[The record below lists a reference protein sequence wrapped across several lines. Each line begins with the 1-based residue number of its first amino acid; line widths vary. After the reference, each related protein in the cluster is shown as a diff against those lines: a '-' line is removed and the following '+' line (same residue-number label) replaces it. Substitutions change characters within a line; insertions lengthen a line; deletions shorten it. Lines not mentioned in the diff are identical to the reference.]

1 MRRYFLWLDE
11 MSDATKKNIRSLKRN
26 VELKRLRLVLV
37 LSALLIAMIVAGFIF
52 VRSYLPVRNI
62 SFSGNSYM
70 KNEEL
75 AALLNV
81 KVSAPMYAVSS
92 GALASRLK
100 KSPWVKEV
108 SIRREPWGNMVVR
121 IREALPLALLDMS
134 GAGADEERPRPY
146 LIDADGALLEQL
158 REGTE
163 LFLPVIR
170 GIHPEQNRDAYF
182 EAIRFVKLLHSKRVS
197 TQSAVE
203 ITGSRPEDL
212 TMRANSINVKIGSGD
227 FDKKLEKLFMVKDEI
242 EKKGIRV
249 DYIDLRFSDKIIV
262 KPIAEEKPKEEKP
275 KAVEHKKTN
284 GKKKR

>member
-1 MRRYFLWLDE
+1 
-11 MSDATKKNIRSLKRN
+11 MSDTNKKNIRSLKRN
-26 VELKRLRLVLV
+26 MEHKRLKLVLV
-37 LSALLIAMIVAGFIF
+37 LSVLLIAIFVTGFVF
-52 VRSYLPVRNI
+52 VRSYLPVTHI
-62 SFSGNSYM
+62 SFIGNSYI

-75 AALLNV
+75 GALLKV
-81 KVSAPMYAVSS
+81 KASDPLYAVSS
-92 GALASRLK
+92 SALAARLK
-100 KSPWVKEV
+100 KSAWVKDV
-108 SIRREPWGNMVVR
+108 SIRREPWGNMVIR
-121 IREALPLALLDMS
+121 IREALPLALLDM
-134 GAGADEERPRPY
+134 GTNPAEEVRPRPY
-146 LIDADGALLEQL
+146 LIDADGVLLEQL

-170 GIHPEQNRDAYF
+170 GIHPEQNKDAYI
-182 EAIRFVKLLHSKRVS
+182 EAIKFIKLLHSRRIS

-227 FDKKLEKLFMVKDEI
+227 FDRKLEKLFMVKDEI

-262 KPIAEEKPKEEKP
+262 KPIAEEKPKAE
-275 KAVEHKKTN
+275 VQKKTN